1 MGKIHIPTLWY
12 RNTWAWGCKNE
23 GKPSLKLI
31 GNNVVLGEHES
42 LGVSYQYAC
51 TDEAG
56 NTPELIWTENETNS
70 EKIFGQ
76 PLDTPYV
83 KDAFHSEY
91 E

>member
-1 MGKIHIPTLWY
+1 M
-12 RNTWAWGCKNE
+12 
-23 GKPSLKLI
+23 KLI

-83 KDAFHSEY
+83 KMLYVDVSRDHSVIY
-91 E
+91 IRQCHTI